1 MANKILFAINS
12 LAGGG
17 AERVFARLVAASEP
31 YLKGRELVIALL
43 DREAIAYPLPGWV
56 RVVQLDCRHGM
67 KASAA
72 ALRALVRRE
81 RPAAMLSFLTRA
93 NVAGGFATLGE
104 NIRWVAS
111 ERVDTDA
118 HLGRGL
124 RALPG
129 RLLVRLAYP
138 RADCIIAVSEGVA
151 EGLWAHFGVKRERT
165 ITVANP
171 IDVAFVQRQAAADPE
186 ISVPD
191 GCIVGIGRLVA
202 NKNFDLLIRA
212 FAGSGTPAKLLILG
226 EGPERARLAALAA
239 ELGRGGDVLMPG
251 FVANPYALLARAG
264 FFVLSSNAEGFP
276 NALVEAMAIGTPVIA
291 TNCASGPSEILAD
304 RPRGSIDWLTET
316 GAGIVVPPNDLAAM
330 VEAFALMEDGARRD
344 RLGAGGKARAADFS
358 VDRAVRAYWQ
368 AIDGC

>member
-1 MANKILFAINS
+1 MADKILFVINS

-17 AERVFARLVAASEP
+17 AERVFARIVAASES
-31 YLKGRELVIALL
+31 YLKGRELVVALL
-43 DREAIAYPLPGWV
+43 DRETIAYPLPDWV
-56 RVVQLDCRHGM
+56 RVEQFDCGHSM
-67 KASAA
+67 KASAG

-93 NVAGGFATLGE
+93 NVAAGFATLGAD
-104 NIRWVAS
+104 IRWVAS

-118 HLGRGL
+118 HLGRGP
-124 RALPG
+124 RAMPG
-129 RLLVRLAYP
+129 RLLVRLTYP
-138 RADCIIAVSEGVA
+138 RADCIIAVSQGVA

-171 IDVAFVQRQAAADPE
+171 IDVISVEQQAAADPG
-186 ISVPD
+186 IDVPD
-191 GCIVGIGRLVA
+191 GCIVGIGRLVP
-202 NKNFDLLIRA
+202 NKNFELLIRA
-212 FAGSGTPAKLLILG
+212 YAGSRATAKLLILG
-226 EGPERARLAALAA
+226 EGPERARLAALSA

-251 FVANPYALLARAG
+251 FVANPHALLARAG

-304 RPRGSIDWLTET
+304 QPRDRIDGLTET
-316 GAGIVVPPNDLAAM
+316 EAGILVPPNDEAAM
-330 VEAFALMEDGARRD
+330 AEAFALMEDGARRE
-344 RLGAGGKARAADFS
+344 RLGVGGKARAADFS